1 MYESL
6 GILEK
11 KITAFFDLELAREP
25 ISTRHRYGKN
35 VSGIDTNDLRLSFLR
50 GAG

>member
-1 MYESL
+1 MSESL

-25 ISTRHRYGKN
+25 MCTRHRYEKN
-35 VSGIDTNDLRLSFLR
+35 VSSIDTNDLRLFFLR
-50 GAG
+50 NAG